1 MISQKKKLILLRY
14 GKCSACC
21 DPESAHTHTHTHTQW
36 LKGLATVCGAG
47 DPKTRH
53 GVAIHIYACNKSM
66 GDKCFYNADG
76 DFLFG
81 QCVCVCVHIFHVF
94 M

>member
-1 MISQKKKLILLRY
+1 MTAIRMIYTHTYAHTRTY
-14 GKCSACC
+14 TT
-21 DPESAHTHTHTHTQW
+21 HTHTHTHTHLLQ
-36 LKGLATVCGAG
+36 GLSTVCGAG
-47 DPKTRH
+47 DPKARH

-81 QCVCVCVHIFHVF
+81 QWSTVD
-94 M
+94 